1 MDNAER
7 ILSSRTELCRQM
19 PVLNA
24 NNEEEGGCGVTGFI
38 CSIPVTGKNI
48 FAPSLQMHNRGN
60 GKGGGIGAVGFI
72 PEALGVSRQVLDE
85 DYMLHVALLDSAVA
99 AELENTFIKPYFK
112 IDKSEKLATLD
123 DHRSIGLDIRPPDV
137 VRYFVRVKDEAL
149 DKFIAYNRFADLD
162 RRDAE
167 DEFVYQNSF
176 KINRQYYASLGDKR
190 AFVMSHGR
198 NMMILKIVGYAE
210 NVVRYYKLDDFKAYA
225 WLAHQRYPT
234 RGRVWHPGGCHPFS
248 ALHEALVHNGDF
260 ANYQS
265 VLEYLKQRNYHPLFL
280 TDTEEAALL
289 LDLWSRVY
297 KYPLEHLIEAMA
309 PTSEM
314 DFDMLPTEKQVLY
327 KAIQS
332 HHVFSSPDGPWFFII
347 ARNDVRNDQ
356 FQLIGITDTAM
367 LRPQV
372 FALQEGEVQ
381 VGLICSEKQAID
393 ATLMSLQREDSRFRP
408 IADKYWNARG
418 GSYTDG
424 GAFIFSL
431 KNNGDGPGKK
441 QLICTDKFGK
451 VIETAR
457 DKVICNVSQKLKE
470 RTPEGKAVEGS
481 LRNLFEETDE
491 SFASDRIF
499 AFVRDAMGGL
509 DAEGFMSAIETIKVQ
524 AMRNDSFR
532 QTAVT
537 ALTLLNDRRYDT
549 GRIKRSSVQHVLQNN
564 IEEILAATPMIA
576 ENAASH
582 FSRIDFATRDALRA
596 PQDDNQ
602 ILVIDAEHF
611 EPEGDNC
618 DAVLMVKACKLGWRR
633 FIVYKYRGQ
642 RFTGCGFGPST
653 ADVRIDVYGSS
664 GDYLASGIDG
674 MEIHVHGNA
683 QDQLGQIMKDGKLVV
698 FGDVGQTF
706 MYGAKG
712 GEAYIMG
719 NAAGRPLIN
728 AVGKPRVVINGTAL
742 DYLAESFMAG
752 DPLNGGGFVILNGIG
767 FDDHDGSVQEYE
779 SPYPGS
785 NIFSLASGGAIY
797 VRDPHGKLVDEQL
810 NGGEFANMTDA
821 DWKLI
826 QPYLEENERLFDV
839 TIDRLL
845 TVGGKKTAPKDVY
858 RKIGPKKTAGS
869 IGDDDGLGEWDGS
882 GDRTGRDRD
891 LLAARRRRKAR
902 VGGQDR
908 VAPSEPGGEED
919 DYVPAIWRV

>member
-1 MDNAER
+1 MDNVEKM
-7 ILSSRTELCRQM
+7 IKSRAELCSQV
-19 PVLNA
+19 PPLSPNT
-24 NNEEEGGCGVTGFI
+24 EEEGGCGVTGFI

-48 FAPSLQMHNRGN
+48 FEPSVQMHNRGN

-72 PEALGVSRQVLDE
+72 PEALGVSKQVLEE
-85 DYMLHVALLDSAVA
+85 DYMLHIALLDASVYE
-99 AELENTFIKPYFK
+99 ELENTFIKPNFK
-112 IDKSEKLATLD
+112 IDKSEKLATID
-123 DHRSIGLDIRPPDV
+123 DYRSIGLDVRPPDV
-137 VRYFVRVKDEAL
+137 MRYFVRVRDDVL
-149 DKFIAYNRFADLD
+149 DKFIKDNKFSSMD

-176 KINRQYYASLGDKR
+176 KINTHYYASLGEKK

-210 NVVRYYKLDDFKAYA
+210 NVVKYYKLEDFKAYA

-248 ALHEALVHNGDF
+248 ALNEALVHNGDF

-265 VLEYLKQRNYHPLFL
+265 VLEYLKQRNYYPLFL

-297 KYPLEHLIEAMA
+297 KYPLEYLIEAMA

-314 DFDMLPTEKQVLY
+314 DFDMLPAEKQKLY
-327 KAIQS
+327 KAIQTN
-332 HHVFSSPDGPWFFII
+332 HVNSSPDGPWFFII

-372 FALQEGEVQ
+372 FALQEGDVQ
-381 VGLICSEKQAID
+381 IGLICSEKQAID
-393 ATLMSLQREDSRFRP
+393 ATLISLEREDPRFGP

-431 KNNGDGPGKK
+431 KDAADGKK
-441 QLICTDKFGK
+441 LICTDKFGK
-451 VIETAR
+451 VIKTPKGKSACDTAKKITVTEDYKSIEGEIAVLFTENDYAVVA
-457 DKVICNVSQKLKE
+457 DKLFTYVKDSIGNFNPDKL
-470 RTPEGKAVEGS
+470 R
-481 LRNLFEETDE
+481 FC
-491 SFASDRIF
+491 
-499 AFVRDAMGGL
+499 
-509 DAEGFMSAIETIKVQ
+509 IETIKSYALRSDRGKQ
-524 AMRNDSFR
+524 A
-532 QTAVT
+532 AIT
-537 ALTLLNDRRYDT
+537 ALTLLTDRRFNT
-549 GRIKRSSVQHVLQNN
+549 GSIKRRSLLHVAKIALD
-564 IEEILAATPMIA
+564 EIFDSIPLITEM
-576 ENAASH
+576 SQSR
-582 FSRIDFATRDALRA
+582 FSRINYASRDQLRA
-596 PQDDNQ
+596 PKNNEK
-602 ILVIDAEHF
+602 ILIIDAGQF

-618 DAVLMVKACKLGWRR
+618 DAVMMVKAFKFGWKH

-642 RFTGCGFGPST
+642 RFTGCGLGPAT
-653 ADVRIDVYGSS
+653 QGVRIDVYGAS

-674 MEIHVHGNA
+674 MEIYVHGNA
-683 QDQLGQIMKDGKLVV
+683 QDQLCQIMKDGKLVV

-712 GEAYIMG
+712 GSAYIMG

-767 FDDHDGSVQEYE
+767 FDDENGEIREYD

-797 VRDPHGKLVDEQL
+797 VRDPHRKLVDEQL
-810 NGGEFANMTDA
+810 NGGEFAEITDA

-826 QPYLEENERLFDV
+826 LPYLEENEKLFDIAV
-839 TIDRLL
+839 DRLL
-845 TVGGKKTAPKDVY
+845 TVAGNKKSPHAVY
-858 RKIGPKKTAGS
+858 RKIRPQKAAVLPKE
-869 IGDDDGLGEWDGS
+869 DDGL
-882 GDRTGRDRD
+882 
-891 LLAARRRRKAR
+891 
-902 VGGQDR
+902 
-908 VAPSEPGGEED
+908 EE
-919 DYVPAIWRV
+919 

>member
-1 MDNAER
+1 MDNAEK
-7 ILSSRTELCRQM
+7 ILSSRSELCSQM
-19 PVLNA
+19 PDLAA
-24 NNEEEGGCGVTGFI
+24 NTEEEGGCGVTGFI

-48 FAPSLQMHNRGN
+48 FEPSLQMHNRGN

-72 PEALGVSRQVLDE
+72 PEALGVSRKVLDE
-85 DYMLHVALLDSAVA
+85 DYMLHIALLDASVA
-99 AELENTFIKPYFK
+99 HEIENTYIKPYFK
-112 IDKSEKLATLD
+112 IDKFEKLDTLD
-123 DHRSIGLDIRPPDV
+123 DYRSIGLEVKPPDIM
-137 VRYFVRVKDEAL
+137 RYFVRVKNDVL
-149 DKFIAYNRFADLD
+149 DKFMADEHLTSLD

-176 KINRQYYASLGDKR
+176 KINKQYYASLGEKK

-248 ALHEALVHNGDF
+248 ALNEALVHNGDF

-265 VLEYLKQRNYHPLFL
+265 VLEYLKQRNYYPLFL

-297 KYPLEHLIEAMA
+297 KYPLEYLIEALA

-314 DFDMLPTEKQVLY
+314 DFDMLPAQKQALY
-327 KAIQS
+327 KAIQT

-347 ARNDVRNDQ
+347 ARNDVQNDQ

-393 ATLMSLQREDSRFRP
+393 ATLVSLQREDARFRP

-431 KNNGDGPGKK
+431 KDAKDGSGKK

-451 VIETAR
+451 VIETPR
-457 DKVICNVSQKLKE
+457 DKVVCDVSKKAKVKAA
-470 RTPEGKAVEGS
+470 EGKSIEEKLNG
-481 LRNLFEETDE
+481 LFAETDG
-491 SFASDRIF
+491 SAAYKIF
-499 AFVRDAMGGL
+499 TYVRDAMSGF
-509 DAEGFMSAIETIKVQ
+509 DAAEGFRFAIEAIKSYGLK
-524 AMRNDSFR
+524 NDACK
-532 QTAVT
+532 QTAIT
-537 ALTLLNDRRYDT
+537 ALTLLNDLRYNT
-549 GRIKRSSVQHVLQNN
+549 GKIKRSSVQQVLKIN
-564 IEEILAATPMIA
+564 IDEILAATPMIT
-576 ENAASH
+576 EKTTSQ
-582 FSRIDFATRDALRA
+582 FVQIDFTTRGSLQKPHRN
-596 PQDDNQ
+596 NQ
-602 ILVIDAEHF
+602 TLVIDAGNF

-618 DAVLMVKACKLGWRR
+618 DAVLIIKAFKLGWRH

-642 RFTGCGFGPST
+642 RFTGCGLGPAT
-653 ADVRIDVYGSS
+653 KGVRIDVYGSS

-674 MEIHVHGNA
+674 MEIYVHGNA
-683 QDQLGQIMKDGKLVV
+683 QDQLCQIMKDGKLVV
-698 FGDVGQTF
+698 YGDVGQTF

-712 GEAYIMG
+712 GAAFIMG

-752 DPLNGGGFVILNGIG
+752 DALNGGGFVVLNGIG
-767 FDDHDGSVQEYE
+767 FDDNDGSIRELE

-797 VRDPHGKLVDEQL
+797 VRDPHRKLVEEQL
-810 NGGEFANMTDA
+810 NGGQFARMTDA

-826 QPYLEENERLFDV
+826 EPYLEENEKLFDI

-845 TVGGKKTAPKDVY
+845 TVDGEKKAPKDVY
-858 RKIGPKKTAGS
+858 RKIRPKKAGS
-869 IGDDDGLGEWDGS
+869 KTT
-882 GDRTGRDRD
+882 TG
-891 LLAARRRRKAR
+891 
-902 VGGQDR
+902 
-908 VAPSEPGGEED
+908 
-919 DYVPAIWRV
+919 

>member
-7 ILSSRTELCRQM
+7 VLSSRTGLCRQM
-19 PVLNA
+19 PILAPNT
-24 NNEEEGGCGVTGFI
+24 EEEGGCGVTGFI

-60 GKGGGIGAVGFI
+60 GKGGGIGAVGFVA
-72 PEALGVSRQVLDE
+72 EALGVSREILDE
-85 DYMLHVALLDSAVA
+85 DYMLHIALLDGGVTE
-99 AELENTFIKPYFK
+99 ELENTFIKPHFR

-123 DHRSIGLDIRPPDV
+123 DHQSIGLEVRPPDV
-137 VRYFVRVKDEAL
+137 MRYFVRVNDDVL
-149 DKFIAYNRFADLD
+149 DKFMTKNSLTSLD

-176 KINRQYYASLGDKR
+176 RINKQYYASLGEKK

-210 NVVRYYKLDDFKAYA
+210 NVVRFYKLDDFKAYA

-248 ALHEALVHNGDF
+248 ALNEALVHNGDF

-265 VLEYLKQRNYHPLFL
+265 VLEYLRQRNYHPLFL

-297 KYPLEHLIEAMA
+297 KYPLEYLIEAMA

-314 DFDMLPTEKQVLY
+314 DFDMLPAEKQALY
-327 KAIQS
+327 KAIQK

-393 ATLMSLQREDSRFRP
+393 ATLISLQREDPRFRP

-431 KNNGDGPGKK
+431 KDSSDGSANKR
-441 QLICTDKFGK
+441 LICTDKFGK

-457 DKVICNVSQKLKE
+457 DKVVCNVTRELRE
-470 RTPEGKAVEGS
+470 ATPEDKIMEES
-481 LRNLFEETDE
+481 LRGLFAEAGE
-491 SFASDRIF
+491 ASAANRIF
-499 AFVRDAMGGL
+499 AHVRDAMGGF
-509 DAEGFMSAIETIKVQ
+509 DTEGFRFTIETIRGQ
-524 AMRNDSFR
+524 ALKNDSFK
-532 QTAVT
+532 QTAIT
-537 ALTLLNDRRYDT
+537 ALTMLNDRRYNT
-549 GRIKRSSVQHVLQNN
+549 GRIKRSSVQHVLK
-564 IEEILAATPMIA
+564 IALEEILASSPMIT
-576 ENAASH
+576 ERAASR
-582 FSRIDFATRDALRA
+582 FSRLDYATRDALRA
-596 PQDDNQ
+596 PQQ
-602 ILVIDAEHF
+602 KEEILVIDAERF
-611 EPEGDNC
+611 EPEGDSC
-618 DAVLMVKACKLGWRR
+618 DAVLLVKAYKLGWRR
-633 FIVYKYRGQ
+633 FIVYRYRGQ
-642 RFTGCGFGPST
+642 RFTGCGLGPAT
-653 ADVRIDVYGSS
+653 QGVRIDVYGSS

-674 MEIHVHGNA
+674 MEIYVHGNA

-712 GEAYIMG
+712 GAAYIMG

-767 FDDHDGSVQEYE
+767 FDDDGSIRERE

-797 VRDPHGKLVDEQL
+797 VRDPHRKLVDEQL
-810 NGGEFANMTDA
+810 NGGEFAKMTDA

-826 QPYLEENERLFDV
+826 QPCLEENESLFGV
-839 TIDRLL
+839 AIDRLL
-845 TVGGKKTAPKDVY
+845 TVDGVKKAPREVY
-858 RKIGPKKTAGS
+858 RKIRPKRTAAS
-869 IGDDDGLGEWDGS
+869 AKDDDGLSETMHS
-882 GDRTGRDRD
+882 GHTSRDETESLECHHKEEQA
-891 LLAARRRRKAR
+891 LLVARRR
-902 VGGQDR
+902 G
-908 VAPSEPGGEED
+908 S
-919 DYVPAIWRV
+919 

>member
-1 MDNAER
+1 MDNAEK
-7 ILSSRTELCRQM
+7 ILSSRNELCRQM
-19 PVLNA
+19 PVLAA
-24 NNEEEGGCGVTGFI
+24 NTEEEGGCGVTGFI

-48 FAPSLQMHNRGN
+48 FEPSLQMHNRGN

-85 DYMLHVALLDSAVA
+85 DYMLHIALLETGVA
-99 AELENTFIKPYFK
+99 DELEKAFIKPYFK
-112 IDKSEKLATLD
+112 VDKFEKLATLD
-123 DHRSIGLDIRPPDV
+123 DYRSIGLDVKPPDIM
-137 VRYFVRVKDEAL
+137 RYFVRVKDDVL
-149 DKFIAYNRFADLD
+149 DKFIAENHLNSLN

-167 DEFVYQNSF
+167 DEFVYQNTF
-176 KINRQYYASLGDKR
+176 KLNKQYYASLGEKK

-210 NVVRYYKLDDFKAYA
+210 SVVRYYKLEDFKAYV

-248 ALHEALVHNGDF
+248 ALNEALVHNGDF

-265 VLEYLKQRNYHPLFL
+265 VFEYLKQRNYHPLFL

-297 KYPLEHLIEAMA
+297 KYPLEYLIEAMA

-314 DFDMLPTEKQVLY
+314 DFDMLPAQKQALY
-327 KAIQS
+327 KAIQT
-332 HHVFSSPDGPWFFII
+332 HHVYSSPDGPWFFII
-347 ARNDVRNDQ
+347 ARNDVQNEQ

-381 VGLICSEKQAID
+381 IGLICSEKQAID
-393 ATLMSLQREDSRFRP
+393 ATLASLEREDPRFRP

-431 KNNGDGPGKK
+431 KDTGDGSGKK

-457 DKVICNVSQKLKE
+457 GKVICDTSKKLEKLSTE
-470 RTPEGKAVEGS
+470 DKAFEES
-481 LRNLFEETDE
+481 LRGLFDADD
-491 SFASDRIF
+491 SSAARKIF
-499 AFVRDAMGGL
+499 AHVREVMPGF
-509 DAEGFMSAIETIKVQ
+509 DAEGFRSAIETIKEQ
-524 AMRNDSFR
+524 ALKNDNFK
-532 QTAVT
+532 QTAIT

-549 GRIKRSSVQHVLQNN
+549 GSIKRSSVQHVLK
-564 IEEILAATPMIA
+564 IKLDEILAATPMVT
-576 ENAASH
+576 EKTASQ
-582 FSRIDFATRDALRA
+582 FCQIDFATRDALRA
-596 PQDDNQ
+596 PQRENQ
-602 ILVIDAEHF
+602 VLIIDAKHF
-611 EPEGDNC
+611 EPEGANC
-618 DAVLMVKACKLGWRR
+618 DALMIVKAYKLGWRR
-633 FIVYKYRGQ
+633 FIVYRYCGQ
-642 RFTGCGFGPST
+642 RFTGCGCGPAT
-653 ADVRIDVYGSS
+653 KGMRIDVYGSS

-674 MEIHVHGNA
+674 MEIYVHGNA
-683 QDQLGQIMKDGKLVV
+683 QDQLCQIMKEGKLVV
-698 FGDVGQTF
+698 YGDVGQTF

-712 GEAYIMG
+712 GMAYIMG

-752 DPLNGGGFVILNGIG
+752 DPLNGGGFVIVNGIG
-767 FDDHDGSVQEYE
+767 FDDNDGSIREFD

-797 VRDPHGKLVDEQL
+797 VRDPYRKLVDEQL
-810 NGGEFANMTDA
+810 NGGQFAKITDA

-826 QPYLEENERLFDV
+826 QPYLEENERLFDI
-839 TIDRLL
+839 TIERLL
-845 TVGGKKTAPKDVY
+845 TVDDKKRAPKDVY
-858 RKIGPKKTAGS
+858 RKIRPKKTGAS
-869 IGDDDGLGEWDGS
+869 VEDDGL
-882 GDRTGRDRD
+882 
-891 LLAARRRRKAR
+891 
-902 VGGQDR
+902 
-908 VAPSEPGGEED
+908 SE
-919 DYVPAIWRV
+919 

>member
-1 MDNAER
+1 MKRSLTMMDNAVR
-7 ILSSRTELCRQM
+7 ILSSRTELCRSV
-19 PVLNA
+19 PVLASNT
-24 NNEEEGGCGVTGFI
+24 EEEGGCGVTGFI

-48 FAPSLQMHNRGN
+48 FEPSLQMHNRGN

-85 DYMLHVALLDSAVA
+85 DYMFHIALLDAGVA
-99 AELENTFIKPYFK
+99 NELENTFIQPYFK
-112 IDKSEKLATLD
+112 IDKYEKLATLD
-123 DHRSIGLDIRPPDV
+123 DHRSLGLDVKPPDIM
-137 VRYFVRVKDEAL
+137 RYFVRVKDDVL
-149 DKFIAYNRFADLD
+149 DKFIAENHFKSLD

-176 KINRQYYASLGDKR
+176 RINKQYYASLGEKK

-210 NVVRYYKLDDFKAYA
+210 NVVRYYKLEDFKAHV

-248 ALHEALVHNGDF
+248 ALNEALVHNGDF
-260 ANYQS
+260 ANYQA
-265 VLEYLKQRNYHPLFL
+265 VYEYLKQRNYHPLFL

-297 KYPLEHLIEAMA
+297 KYPLEYLIEAMA

-314 DFDMLPTEKQVLY
+314 DFDMLPAQKQALY
-327 KAIQS
+327 KVIQT
-332 HHVFSSPDGPWFFII
+332 HHVPSSPDGPWFFII
-347 ARNDVRNDQ
+347 ARNDVQNNQ

-372 FALQEGEVQ
+372 FALQDGEVQ

-393 ATLMSLQREDSRFRP
+393 ATLSSLEREDPRFRP

-418 GSYTDG
+418 GSHTDG

-431 KNNGDGPGKK
+431 KDKGDGSGNK
-441 QLICTDKFGK
+441 QLTCTDKFGK
-451 VIETAR
+451 VIETAK
-457 DKVICNVSQKLKE
+457 DKVICDTSKELKGTTRESKAIKE
-470 RTPEGKAVEGS
+470 RLHELFVEADGE
-481 LRNLFEETDE
+481 FG
-491 SFASDRIF
+491 AHKIF
-499 AFVRDAMGGL
+499 NYVRDAMGKF
-509 DAEGFMSAIETIKVQ
+509 DAEGFRYAIETIKSR
-524 AMRNDSFR
+524 ALKNDAFK
-532 QTAVT
+532 QTVIT
-537 ALTLLNDRRYDT
+537 ALTMLYDRRYNT
-549 GRIKRSSVQHVLQNN
+549 NKIKRSSVQLVLKINLD
-564 IEEILAATPMIA
+564 EILADIPMIT
-576 ENAASH
+576 EKAASQ
-582 FSRIDFATRDALRA
+582 FCQIDFATRDSLRA
-596 PQDDNQ
+596 PQQNNQ
-602 ILVIDAEHF
+602 VLVINAEHF

-618 DAVLMVKACKLGWRR
+618 DALMIVKAYKLGWRR
-633 FIVYKYRGQ
+633 FIVYKCRGQ
-642 RFTGCGFGPST
+642 RFTGCGCGPAT
-653 ADVRIDVYGSS
+653 KGVRIDVYGSS

-674 MEIHVHGNA
+674 MEIYVHNNA
-683 QDQLGQIMKDGKLVV
+683 QDQLCQIMKDGKLVV

-712 GEAYIMG
+712 GAAYIMG

-752 DPLNGGGFVILNGIG
+752 DPLNGGGFVILNGVG
-767 FDDHDGSVQEYE
+767 FDDNNGSIRELE

-797 VRDPHGKLVDEQL
+797 VRDPHRKLVDEQL
-810 NGGEFANMTDA
+810 NGGEFVRITDA

-826 QPYLEENERLFDV
+826 QPYLEENEKLFGI

-845 TVGGKKTAPKDVY
+845 TIDNRKMVPEDVY
-858 RKIGPKKTAGS
+858 RKIRPKKAADS
-869 IGDDDGLGEWDGS
+869 VKDDDGL
-882 GDRTGRDRD
+882 
-891 LLAARRRRKAR
+891 
-902 VGGQDR
+902 
-908 VAPSEPGGEED
+908 SELED
-919 DYVPAIWRV
+919 

>member
-1 MDNAER
+1 MDNAEK
-7 ILSSRTELCRQM
+7 ILSSRSELCSRL
-19 PVLNA
+19 PELEA
-24 NNEEEGGCGVTGFI
+24 NTEEEGGCGVTGFV

-48 FAPSLQMHNRGN
+48 FEPSAQMHNRGN
-60 GKGGGIGAVGFI
+60 GKGGGIGAVGFV
-72 PEALGVSRQVLDE
+72 PEALGVSRKVLDE
-85 DYMLHVALLDSAVA
+85 DYMLHIALLDPAVA
-99 AELENTFIKPYFK
+99 QEIENTHIKPYFK
-112 IDKSEKLATLD
+112 IDKFEKLDTID
-123 DHRSIGLDIRPPDV
+123 DYKSIGLEVKPPDIM
-137 VRYFVRVKDEAL
+137 RYFVRVKNDVL
-149 DKFIAYNRFADLD
+149 DKFITDENFKSLD

-176 KINRQYYASLGDKR
+176 KINKQYYASLGEKK

-210 NVVRYYKLDDFKAYA
+210 NVVRYYKLDDFKAHV

-248 ALHEALVHNGDF
+248 ALNEALVHNGDF

-265 VLEYLKQRNYHPLFL
+265 ILEYLKQRNYYPLFL

-297 KYPLEHLIEAMA
+297 KYPLEYLIEALA

-314 DFDMLPTEKQVLY
+314 DFDMLPAQKQEVY
-327 KAIQS
+327 KVIQK
-332 HHVFSSPDGPWFFII
+332 HHVISSPDGPWFFII
-347 ARNDVRNDQ
+347 ARNDVKNDQ

-381 VGLICSEKQAID
+381 IGLICSEKQAID
-393 ATLMSLQREDSRFRP
+393 ATLVSLQREDARFGP

-431 KNNGDGPGKK
+431 KDAKDGSDKK
-441 QLICTDKFGK
+441 QLICTDKFGNL
-451 VIETAR
+451 IETTK
-457 DKVICNVSQKLKE
+457 DKVVIDVSKKVKVKAA
-470 RTPEGKAVEGS
+470 EGKAIEEK
-481 LRNLFEETDE
+481 LAALFAETD
-491 SFASDRIF
+491 SSAANKIF
-499 AFVRDAMGGL
+499 TYIRDAMI
-509 DAEGFMSAIETIKVQ
+509 GFQTDTGDFRFAIEAIKSLGLK
-524 AMRNDSFR
+524 NDAFK
-532 QTAVT
+532 QTAIT
-537 ALTLLNDRRYDT
+537 ALTLLNDLRYNT
-549 GRIKRSSVQHVLQNN
+549 GKIKRSSVLHVLQMNLD
-564 IEEILAATPMIA
+564 ELLGATPMITDK
-576 ENAASH
+576 ST
-582 FSRIDFATRDALRA
+582 SRFTQIDFTNRAALRK
-596 PQDDNQ
+596 PHQTEQ
-602 ILVIDAEHF
+602 TLVIDAGHF
-611 EPEGDNC
+611 EPEGENC
-618 DAVLMVKACKLGWRR
+618 DAVLMTKAFKLGWRN

-642 RFTGCGFGPST
+642 RFTGCGFGPAT
-653 ADVRIDVYGSS
+653 KGVRIDVYGSS

-674 MEIHVHGNA
+674 MEIYVHGNA

-698 FGDVGQTF
+698 YGDVGQTF

-712 GEAYIMG
+712 GSVFVMG

-752 DPLNGGGFVILNGIG
+752 DALNGGGFVVLNGLG
-767 FDDHDGSVQEYE
+767 FDDNDGTIRELE

-797 VRDPHGKLVDEQL
+797 VRDPHRKLVEEQL
-810 NGGEFANMTDA
+810 NGGQFAKMIEA

-826 QPYLEENERLFDV
+826 EPYLMENEKLFGI

-845 TVGGKKTAPKDVY
+845 TVDGEKKAPKDVY
-858 RKIGPKKTAGS
+858 RKIRPKKTGAQV
-869 IGDDDGLGEWDGS
+869 DDDGLAETTD
-882 GDRTGRDRD
+882 
-891 LLAARRRRKAR
+891 
-902 VGGQDR
+902 
-908 VAPSEPGGEED
+908 
-919 DYVPAIWRV
+919 

>member
-1 MDNAER
+1 MDNAEK
-7 ILSSRTELCRQM
+7 ILSSRSELCRTM
-19 PVLNA
+19 PELEA
-24 NNEEEGGCGVTGFI
+24 NTEEEGGCGVTGFV

-48 FAPSLQMHNRGN
+48 FEPSAQMHNRGN
-60 GKGGGIGAVGFI
+60 GKGGGIGAVGFV
-72 PEALGVSRQVLDE
+72 PEALGVSRKVLDE
-85 DYMLHVALLDSAVA
+85 DYMLHIALLDPGVA
-99 AELENTFIKPYFK
+99 QEIENTHIKPYFK
-112 IDKSEKLATLD
+112 IDKFEKLDTID
-123 DHRSIGLDIRPPDV
+123 DYKSIGLEVKPPDIM
-137 VRYFVRVKDEAL
+137 RYFVRVKTDVL
-149 DKFIAYNRFADLD
+149 DKFIADENFKSLD

-176 KINRQYYASLGDKR
+176 KINKQYYASLGEKK

-210 NVVRYYKLDDFKAYA
+210 NVVRYYKLDDFKAHV

-248 ALHEALVHNGDF
+248 ALNEALVHNGDF

-265 VLEYLKQRNYHPLFL
+265 ILEYLKQRNYYPLFL

-297 KYPLEHLIEAMA
+297 KYPLEYLIEALA

-314 DFDMLPTEKQVLY
+314 DFDMLPAQKQAVY
-327 KAIQS
+327 KVIQK
-332 HHVFSSPDGPWFFII
+332 HHVISSPDGPWFFII
-347 ARNDVRNDQ
+347 ARNDVKNDQ

-381 VGLICSEKQAID
+381 IGLICSEKQAID
-393 ATLMSLQREDSRFRP
+393 ATLVSLQREDARFRP

-431 KNNGDGPGKK
+431 KDAADGSGKK
-441 QLICTDKFGK
+441 QLICADKFGK
-451 VIETAR
+451 VIETTK
-457 DKVICNVSQKLKE
+457 DKVVVDVSKK
-470 RTPEGKAVEGS
+470 TKVKAAEGKAIEDKLAALS
-481 LRNLFEETDE
+481 AETDG
-491 SFASDRIF
+491 SAANKIF
-499 AFVRDAMGGL
+499 SYIRDAMI
-509 DAEGFMSAIETIKVQ
+509 GFQTDTGDFRFAIEAIKSLGLK
-524 AMRNDSFR
+524 NDAFK

-537 ALTLLNDRRYDT
+537 ALTLLTDLRYNT
-549 GRIKRSSVQHVLQNN
+549 GKIKRGSVLHVLQINLD
-564 IEEILAATPMIA
+564 ELLAATPLIT
-576 ENAASH
+576 EKST
-582 FSRIDFATRDALRA
+582 SRFAQIDFTNRAALRK
-596 PQDDNQ
+596 PHQTEQ
-602 ILVIDAEHF
+602 TLVIDAGHF
-611 EPEGDNC
+611 EPEGENC
-618 DAVLMVKACKLGWRR
+618 DAVLMTKAFKLGWRN

-642 RFTGCGFGPST
+642 RFTGCGFGPAT
-653 ADVRIDVYGSS
+653 KGVRIDVYGSS

-674 MEIHVHGNA
+674 MEIYVHGNA

-698 FGDVGQTF
+698 YGDVGQTF

-712 GEAYIMG
+712 GSVFVMG

-752 DPLNGGGFVILNGIG
+752 DALNGGGFVVLNGLG
-767 FDDHDGSVQEYE
+767 FDDNDGTIRELE

-797 VRDPHGKLVDEQL
+797 VRDPHRKLVEEQL
-810 NGGEFANMTDA
+810 NGGQFAKMIEA

-826 QPYLEENERLFDV
+826 EPYLMENEKLFGI

-845 TVGGKKTAPKDVY
+845 TVDGEKKAPKDIY
-858 RKIGPKKTAGS
+858 RKIRPKKTGAQV
-869 IGDDDGLGEWDGS
+869 DDDGLAETTD
-882 GDRTGRDRD
+882 
-891 LLAARRRRKAR
+891 
-902 VGGQDR
+902 
-908 VAPSEPGGEED
+908 
-919 DYVPAIWRV
+919 